1 MQTDLSLNAP
11 NPPSEDG
18 PAVVVLA
25 DDLFFV
31 TRLIDVIRRVGARPL
46 VVENADDL
54 VAAVDLHFPVLVL
67 LDLKTP
73 GDWET
78 AIQRCK
84 RSPQNR
90 QIPLYAFGSHV
101 DTETLRRARQAGAD
115 HAWARGK
122 MMEEL
127 AAVVQRHIHPPARE
141 VDGCA
146 DPLSRAAVTGLLEFN
161 RREFFEQHEH
171 LELAWNEESRPV
183 REMYQGILQVGV
195 AFLQIER
202 GNWRGA
208 LKMFRRGLS
217 RLRELPGTCQGVDV
231 AGLRA
236 AAETIHAQITVL
248 GPDRLDEF
256 DRSRFPQVHFENP
269 YDTEDQAR
277 AARTSAPVALPSVI
291 LPDN

>member
-1 MQTDLSLNAP
+1 MQIGLGMVHKQRDEPAS
-11 NPPSEDG
+11 G

-25 DDLFFV
+25 DDLFFI
-31 TRLIDVIRRVGARPL
+31 TRLMDVIHQVGGRPI
-46 VVENADDL
+46 VVEDASGFL
-54 VAAVDLHFPVLVL
+54 AAVDLHFPVLAL

-78 AIQRCK
+78 AIQSCK
-84 RSPQNR
+84 LSPQNR
-90 QIPLYAFGSHV
+90 HIPLYTFGSHV

-115 HAWARGK
+115 HAWARSK

-127 AAVVQRHIHPPARE
+127 VAVVQRHVHPPVRV

-146 DPLSRAAVTGLLEFN
+146 DPLSRSAVAGLLEFN
-161 RREFFEQHEH
+161 RGDFFEQHEF

-208 LKMFRRGLS
+208 LKMFRRGLP
-217 RLRELPGTCQGVDV
+217 RLREMPAVCQGVDV

-236 AAETIHAQITVL
+236 AAETIHAEITTL
-248 GPDRLDEF
+248 GPEQLNEF
-256 DRSRFPQVHFENP
+256 DRSRFPLIHFENP
-269 YDTEDQAR
+269 YGVEKVDVLEI
-277 AARTSAPVALPSVI
+277 V
-291 LPDN
+291 LPD